1 MIKSKKERSKKA
13 YAFVGA
19 AVFIAAAL
27 LAAGLLLTACPSPAP
42 EPESPA
48 TPKYRI
54 NFNVDPE
61 GINSLIG
68 ATVDGIGIVPGDL
81 VEEGKKVIFTA
92 IADEDYSVDKW
103 KRELLFDI
111 PEAGSNSFYVLTVK
125 ENTLITV
132 KFFKPTYGKV
142 PYSTL
147 SNYLRDTAS
156 PIGINYIEITGAIP
170 VGDFDYDSEFEPGV
184 LGQKIKSY
192 PKKKIALKINY
203 PSGVTLMRNC
213 FAQCGNLVSLANF
226 PKGLERL
233 QMCFSSC
240 SALTTVAPLP
250 TSVVNV
256 EFCFVGCSKLTG
268 VMFRRYDGASFYNCF
283 DGDCT
288 ALSKGCIKVPAA
300 YYSDYTDAEAMTEM
314 AVPGDTVEEKRQ
326 NSQSIHRNKSVYF

>member
-13 YAFVGA
+13 YAFVGT

-27 LAAGLLLTACPSPAP
+27 LLMACPSPAP
-42 EPESPA
+42 APESPA

-61 GINSLIG
+61 GINGSIG
-68 ATVDGIGIVPGDL
+68 ATVDGIGIFPGDL

-132 KFFKPTYGKV
+132 KFFKPTYEKV

-170 VGDFDYDSEFEPGV
+170 VGDFDFDSEFEPGV
-184 LGQKIKSY
+184 LGQEIKSY
-192 PKKKIALKINY
+192 PKKKVALKINY
-203 PSGVTLMRNC
+203 LSGVTLMRNC

-226 PKGLERL
+226 PKGLETL
-233 QMCFSSC
+233 QICFSYC
-240 SALTTVAPLP
+240 SELTTVAPP

-283 DGDCT
+283 ERG
-288 ALSKGCIKVPAA
+288 L
-300 YYSDYTDAEAMTEM
+300 Y
-314 AVPGDTVEEKRQ
+314 
-326 NSQSIHRNKSVYF
+326 KSACSLL